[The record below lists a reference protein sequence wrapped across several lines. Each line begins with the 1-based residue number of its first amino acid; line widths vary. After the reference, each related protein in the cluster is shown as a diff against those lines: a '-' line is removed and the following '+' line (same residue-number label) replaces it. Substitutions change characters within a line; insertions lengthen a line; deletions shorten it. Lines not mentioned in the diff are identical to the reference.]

1 MATRLRDSIRRGLE
15 QARVFEAGTADPS
28 QYVVHDAK
36 ELILRAR
43 KTKNLM
49 PPLHPGEMLREDFL
63 IPLRMTA
70 KMLADEIK
78 VPERRVVAIVKERRG
93 LDGDLCMRLARFFR
107 MSPEFWM
114 NLQKGYELETARRD
128 WSRICKEVPMHP
140 KDRKTGELKVPKM
153 NA

>member
-1 MATRLRDSIRRGLE
+1 MSI
-15 QARVFEAGTADPS
+15 P
-28 QYVVHDAK
+28 
-36 ELILRAR
+36 R
-43 KTKNLM
+43 KTGRLM
-49 PPLHPGEMLREDFL
+49 PPLHPGEMLREEFL

-70 KMLADEIK
+70 KMLAREIK
-78 VPERRVVAIVKERRG
+78 VPERRVIAIVKERRG

-114 NLQKGYELETARRD
+114 NLQKAYELETARRD
-128 WSRICKEVPMHP
+128 WPRICKEVPMHP